1 MDESSDGSSGLSTT
15 CRRMM
20 PTVGC
25 EADAIAFT
33 EESQLLFSSTSC
45 SQAAITAD
53 GAYICGPDVD
63 FTSQDPV
70 VAKASLEV
78 CIPVDT
84 DINDIKRANR
94 PQRIRVV
101 FVLKRASVD
110 SNWNIEGIELHKE
123 RWDAPFNGRREL
135 SGCGGGMDPMA
146 QGEKL
151 KLDEVSSSSSLEW
164 KVVDGVVYESGCVL
178 KEAEEGR
185 AWEMVEESDKEKEG
199 WVVVGLPLG
208 CWAAWCVGDETSVVE
223 VEAGVVLEEGNRMRV
238 GKRKVSDGVVV
249 EASMLSLKQC

>member
-1 MDESSDGSSGLSTT
+1 VDASSDGRSGLSTT

-33 EESQLLFSSTSC
+33 EESQLLFSSSSC
-45 SQAAITAD
+45 SEAAITAD
-53 GAYICGPDVD
+53 GAYSCGPDVD
-63 FTSQDPV
+63 LMSQDPA

-78 CIPVDT
+78 CIPVG
-84 DINDIKRANR
+84 NDIKRANK

-110 SNWNIEGIELHKE
+110 SNWYIEGIELHKE

-135 SGCGGGMDPMA
+135 AGCGGGMDPMA

-151 KLDEVSSSSSLEW
+151 KLDEVSLFSSSSLEW

-178 KEAEEGR
+178 KETEEGR
-185 AWEMVEESDKEKEG
+185 AWEMVKESDKEKEG

-208 CWAAWCVGDETSVVE
+208 CWAAWRVGHETSVVE
-223 VEAGVVLEEGNRMRV
+223 VEVGVLLAEGKRMRV
-238 GKRKVSDGVVV
+238 GKRKVSNSVAV
-249 EASMLSLKQC
+249 EASMLSLKKC